1 MIFPLTCIVIIVSF
15 VIDMMMLIKYLTF
28 LFVVVSDDYG
38 YAFVEHKG
46 YRDEAESIELVKMEA
61 V

>member
-1 MIFPLTCIVIIVSF
+1 MIFPLHRIVIIVSF

-38 YAFVEHKG
+38 YAFVEHKA
-46 YRDEAESIELVKMEA
+46 YRDEAESIDLV
-61 V
+61 